1 MITDEMKP
9 AMQGT
14 IPSIIVTCS
23 KDGIPNATTISQAFY
38 VDENHIALSFQFF
51 NKTIK
56 NVREN
61 PFASLTIYHPQTFE
75 NWVMNIEYIR
85 SETEGDLFD
94 QMDMQLEAIASMTGM
109 SDVFKLRAA
118 DVYKV
123 HSVEKNKSIEIGA

>member
-1 MITDEMKP
+1 MKP
-9 AMQGT
+9 AMQGM
-14 IPSIIVTCS
+14 IPSTIVTCS
-23 KDGIPNATTISQAFY
+23 KDGIPNTTSISQAFF
-38 VDENHIALSFQFF
+38 VDENHVALSFQFF

-61 PFASLTIYHPQTFE
+61 SFASLTIYNPQTFE
-75 NWVMNIEYIR
+75 NWLLQIEYIR

-109 SDVFKLRAA
+109 SGIFSLKAA

-123 HSVEKNKSIEIGA
+123 HKVEKNKSIELIK